1 MTDFMSDEDC
11 AACAREA
18 AAAIEV
24 VLDQRCPELK
34 RAFWSAV
41 EKRYRPGAEPGGRL
55 RQHRSRAGRCS
66 RLPDPDRD
74 CPKD

>member
-1 MTDFMSDEDC
+1 MTDRGSDADC

-18 AAAIEV
+18 AAAIEA

-41 EKRYRPGAEPGGRL
+41 EKHYRPGPEPAA
-55 RQHRSRAGRCS
+55 SPPAA
-66 RLPDPDRD
+66 
-74 CPKD
+74 PKPNRMMQPPA